1 MWNWLSGKK
10 TYIVSMLM
18 AASSIFGFSVTAGV
32 GGFIPVILDFVTG
45 PQMMS
50 LLEAGGLAGLR
61 AGVSSVKLK
70 GRS

>member
-18 AASSIFGFSVTAGV
+18 AASSIFGFSVTDGV
-32 GGFIPVILDFVTG
+32 GGFIPVIIDCVTG

-61 AGVSSVKLK
+61 AGVSSVKSK